1 MAKLNLS
8 ALKKSGKTNDII
20 TNDVVDGIEE
30 ININSIE
37 NVNSVE
43 LEQKKQEIDNSS
55 SKKKLSL
62 KQLNINGVNEINNE
76 IHLEKND
83 NIKVEEELKEKNMKI
98 GIKSLIDNSKIS
110 NKLEE
115 DEFLQISEEEGDNKI
130 NDIIEVQEV
139 ENVQEIFTEFKG
151 SYIEENK
158 DIQKESVKE
167 TIKEPIIQIENENI
181 ANENTQIYE
190 IETLQSN
197 IKETSKDKIAFSINL
212 KQYFENIKTFGL
224 FKNRKIV
231 FASFFLILSIILTG
245 GLIINNLE
253 TKSNVQEI
261 NQNKIENKAINQN
274 IKNSQQQPVIDKTQN
289 KDIEPENVKV
299 IDTKLDEDDIKIQE
313 NNIVKENLETGIDN
327 NNNSSKINRK
337 LTKFLIDKYKT
348 K

>member
-8 ALKKSGKTNDII
+8 ALKKSWKTNDII
-20 TNDVVDGIEE
+20 TNDVVDWIEE

-62 KQLNINGVNEINNE
+62 KQLNINWVNEINNE

-98 GIKSLIDNSKIS
+98 WIKSLIDNSKIS

-212 KQYFENIKTFGL
+212 KQYFENIKTFWL

-231 FASFFLILSIILTG
+231 FASFFLILSIILTWW
-245 GLIINNLE
+245 LIINNLE

-313 NNIVKENLETGIDN
+313 NNIVKENLETWIDN